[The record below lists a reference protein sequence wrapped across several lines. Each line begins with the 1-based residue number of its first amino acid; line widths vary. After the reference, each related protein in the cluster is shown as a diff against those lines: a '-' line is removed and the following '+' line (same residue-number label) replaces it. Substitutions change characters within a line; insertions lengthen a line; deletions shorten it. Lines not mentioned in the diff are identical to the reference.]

1 MPDYKRLSI
10 SKSFPFL
17 ATLLLM
23 MLLLSFPSLAEI
35 RVCPEGCEYS
45 SLEQALN
52 ASARDETITVC
63 SGVYSH
69 PMIVADRVKLHG
81 LDTGQGKPALIPQE
95 GRAVLAASGATL
107 SGFRFPKAEASG
119 NKPAQNCS
127 LEVILPASI
136 YFNEFWGK
144 GSVCPEDAASW
155 NSSQEINY
163 QFGSRVLRGY
173 LGNYWDDYRGSDED
187 GDGIGDQPV
196 FLNEKNID
204 YHPLM
209 YPVDNY
215 RIPEEKET
223 ETELI
228 RARVGEPFT
237 IALPSNPTT
246 GYTWTM
252 DYDNVLLRAEDAQFE
267 PSASNSI
274 RLGAGGTSV
283 FAFTPLLKG
292 KTTIRFVYKRPWE
305 NIVADT
311 RAFYVEIIA

>member
-10 SKSFPFL
+10 FNSFPFL
-17 ATLLLM
+17 AILLLM
-23 MLLLSFPSLAEI
+23 MLMLPFPGMAEI
-35 RVCPEGCEYS
+35 RVCPEGCDYS
-45 SLEQALN
+45 DLGQALN
-52 ASARDETITVC
+52 ASVRDETITVC
-63 SGVYSH
+63 SGIYSH
-69 PMIVADRVKLHG
+69 PMIVAEKVKLHG
-81 LDTGQGKPALIPQE
+81 LDTGQGKPAFILQE
-95 GRAVLAASGATL
+95 GRAILAASGATL

-119 NKPAQNCS
+119 NKPAQNCT

-136 YFNEFWGK
+136 FFNEFWGK

-155 NSSQEINY
+155 NSSQMINY

-173 LGNYWDDYRGSDED
+173 LGNYWDDYSGSDED
-187 GDGIGDQPV
+187 GDGVGDQPV

-215 RIPEEKET
+215 RIPDEKET

-246 GYTWTM
+246 GYTWIM
-252 DYDNVLLRAEDAQFE
+252 DYDNVLLRAEEAEFQ

>member
-1 MPDYKRLSI
+1 M
-10 SKSFPFL
+10 
-17 ATLLLM
+17 
-23 MLLLSFPSLAEI
+23 
-35 RVCPEGCEYS
+35 
-45 SLEQALN
+45 
-52 ASARDETITVC
+52 
-63 SGVYSH
+63 
-69 PMIVADRVKLHG
+69 
-81 LDTGQGKPALIPQE
+81 
-95 GRAVLAASGATL
+95 TL
-107 SGFRFPKAEASG
+107 SGFRFPKAESSG
-119 NKPAQNCS
+119 NKPDQNCT

-144 GSVCPEDAASW
+144 GSICPEDAASW

-173 LGNYWDDYRGSDED
+173 LGNYWADYSGSDED

-196 FLNEKNID
+196 RLNEKNID

-209 YPVDNY
+209 YPVDSY
-215 RIPEEKET
+215 RVPEEKEI

-228 RARVGEPFT
+228 RARVGESFT

-246 GYTWTM
+246 GYNWIM
-252 DYDNVLLRAEDAQFE
+252 DYDNVLLRAEDSEFQ

-274 RLGAGGTSV
+274 RLGAGGNSV
-283 FAFTPLLKG
+283 FAFTPLLIG

>member
-10 SKSFPFL
+10 FNSFPVL
-17 ATLLLM
+17 AALLIM
-23 MLLLSFPSLAEI
+23 MLMLALPGLAEI
-35 RVCPEGCEYS
+35 RVCPEGCDYS
-45 SLEQALN
+45 DLEQALN

-69 PMIVADRVKLHG
+69 PIIVAEKVKLHG
-81 LDTGQGKPALIPQE
+81 LDTGQGKPALIIQE
-95 GRAVLAASGATL
+95 GRLVLAASGATL

-119 NKPAQNCS
+119 GKPAQNCT

-136 YFNEFWGK
+136 FFNEFWGK
-144 GSVCPEDAASW
+144 DSVCPEDAASW
-155 NSSQEINY
+155 NSSQKINY

-173 LGNYWDDYRGSDED
+173 LGNYWDDYSGSDED
-187 GDGIGDQPV
+187 GDGVGDQPV

-215 RIPEEKET
+215 RIPDEKET

-252 DYDNVLLRAEDAQFE
+252 DYDNVLLRAEDAEFQ

-274 RLGAGGTSV
+274 RLGAGGTFV
-283 FAFTPLLKG
+283 FAFTPLRIG
-292 KTTIRFVYKRPWE
+292 KTTISFVYKRPWE

-311 RAFYVEIIA
+311 RAFYVEITA